1 MEKILDVNQ
10 NAKDALKKFQDTK
23 NREHEKTHKQIKE
36 LREKFNK
43 YQSETKDTL
52 ERKIYELKR
61 TAQIIKEELNKDVGN
76 LRRKNQREI
85 LEIKSPYSQ
94 TNKQKNGSPLQQ
106 VDQVEGRLSEL
117 QDKIE
122 IKEKKKE

>member
-1 MEKILDVNQ
+1 MQKMHSRNF
-10 NAKDALKKFQDTK
+10 KTPK

-52 ERKIYELKR
+52 EREIYELKR